1 MNINLHKPLSTL
13 INLYQLRVVSNHTKN
28 EFCPLTSNK
37 MSDIKSKAQG
47 LDPNVQPRNVLE
59 LVEKTNNIYESLV
72 IISKRARQISS
83 DLKWEIQRK
92 LEEFA
97 VNTDTIEE
105 VQENKEQI
113 EISKF
118 YERLP
123 NTPIIAAQEFL
134 NNEIQWRYS
143 DEKE

>member
-1 MNINLHKPLSTL
+1 MCDFAISLSHTL
-13 INLYQLRVVSNHTKN
+13 TFSLSHIPTY
-28 EFCPLTSNK
+28 
-37 MSDIKSKAQG
+37 MSDIKAKAQG
-47 LDPNVQPRNVLE
+47 LDPNVQPRDVME
-59 LVEKTNNIYESLV
+59 LVNKTGNIYESIAIV
-72 IISKRARQISS
+72 SKRARQISS

-97 VNTDTIEE
+97 VSSDTIEE

-123 NTPIIAAQEFL
+123 NTAIIAAAEFL
-134 NNEIQWRYS
+134 NDEIQVRYVEPTR
-143 DEKE
+143 D

>member
-1 MNINLHKPLSTL
+1 
-13 INLYQLRVVSNHTKN
+13 
-28 EFCPLTSNK
+28 

-47 LDPNVQPRNVLE
+47 LDANVQPRDVIE
-59 LVEKTNNIYESLV
+59 LVNKTGNIYES
-72 IISKRARQISS
+72 ISIVAKRARQISS

-97 VNTDTIEE
+97 VSSDTIEE
-105 VQENKEQI
+105 VQENKGQI

-123 NTPIIAAQEFL
+123 NTPIIATNEFL
-134 NNEIQWRYS
+134 NNEIQWRYNE
-143 DEKE
+143 EKE

>member
-1 MNINLHKPLSTL
+1 
-13 INLYQLRVVSNHTKN
+13 
-28 EFCPLTSNK
+28 

-47 LDPNVQPRNVLE
+47 LDPNVQPRDVIE
-59 LVEKTNNIYESLV
+59 LVNKTGNIYESIAV
-72 IISKRARQISS
+72 VAKRARQISS

-97 VNTDTIEE
+97 VSTDTIEE

-123 NTPIIAAQEFL
+123 NTPIIATNEFL
-134 NNEIQWRYS
+134 NDEIQWRYTE
-143 DEKE
+143 EKE

>member
-1 MNINLHKPLSTL
+1 
-13 INLYQLRVVSNHTKN
+13 
-28 EFCPLTSNK
+28 

-47 LDPNVQPRNVLE
+47 LDPNVQPRDVLE
-59 LVEKTNNIYESLV
+59 LVDKTGNIYESIV
-72 IISKRARQISS
+72 IVSKRARQISS

-97 VNTDTIEE
+97 VSSDTIEE

-123 NTPIIAAQEFL
+123 NTAIIATNEFL
-134 NNEIQWRYS
+134 NDEIQYRIV
-143 DEKE
+143 ERENQ

>member
-1 MNINLHKPLSTL
+1 
-13 INLYQLRVVSNHTKN
+13 
-28 EFCPLTSNK
+28 

-47 LDPNVQPRNVLE
+47 LDPNVQPRDVTE
-59 LVEKTNNIYESLV
+59 LVNKTGNIYESIV
-72 IISKRARQISS
+72 IISKRARQISN

-97 VNTDTIEE
+97 VSTDTIEE

-123 NTPIIAAQEFL
+123 NTAIIATHEFL
-134 NNEIQWRYS
+134 NDEIQWRYV
-143 DEKE
+143 DDKD

>member
-1 MNINLHKPLSTL
+1 
-13 INLYQLRVVSNHTKN
+13 
-28 EFCPLTSNK
+28 

-47 LDPNVQPRNVLE
+47 LDPNVQPRDVLE
-59 LVEKTNNIYESLV
+59 LVEKTGNIYESIAIV
-72 IISKRARQISS
+72 SKRARQISS

-97 VNTDTIEE
+97 VNSDTIEE
-105 VQENKEQI
+105 IQENKEQI

-123 NTPIIAAQEFL
+123 NTPIIAANEFL
-134 NNEIQWRYS
+134 HDEIQWRYME
-143 DEKE
+143 DKD